1 MARLFPYSLKQA
13 SVIALLGCFI
23 VGGVAALDAPRAGTD
38 QSVSV
43 VSVSVN
49 RTKKGDL
56 WPSAHSPAA
65 HANNVSSATK
75 LSAQP
80 KGPPLGCDPL
90 FSSITDPVKARLY
103 YRRCAV

>member
-13 SVIALLGCFI
+13 SVVAVLGCLI

-38 QSVSV
+38 QSVSA
-43 VSVSVN
+43 VSISVN
-49 RTKKGDL
+49 RAKKGDQ
-56 WPSAHSPAA
+56 WPSAAPPAA
-65 HANNVSSATK
+65 YLNSVSTATK

-90 FSSITDPVKARLY
+90 FSSITDPAKARLY